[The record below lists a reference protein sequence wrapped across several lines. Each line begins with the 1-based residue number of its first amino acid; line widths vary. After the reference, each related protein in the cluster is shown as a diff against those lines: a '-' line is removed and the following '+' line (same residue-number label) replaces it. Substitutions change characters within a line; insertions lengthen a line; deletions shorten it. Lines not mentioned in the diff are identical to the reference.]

1 MIQADQCLIDA
12 VNRYKDGRTERT
24 TRYEECFRKLPDE
37 FRTQQFMDCFGCS
50 QSSASKAITRFR
62 EDGVV
67 EDVKYGLYRKVL
79 PELP

>member
-12 VNRYKDGRTERT
+12 VNRYKEGRTERT

-50 QSSASKAITRFR
+50 QSAASRSIIRMIDDHVIER
-62 EDGVV
+62 LEYG
-67 EDVKYGLYRKVL
+67 KYKKVL
-79 PELP
+79 AELP